1 MPLKS
6 ESELICLLGE
16 KRYILSVILSFLT
29 EVDGTCT
36 LITNRAWSKNLLP
49 IFHVPHHLLVQNGIV
64 DDEWQRSN
72 NGTKNERR
80 LRKQR
85 HRFIPLPIQ
94 CPVVLLDRLNTT
106 RLKKRIDYKAKTSYM
121 DIAYPSNM
129 STDEIA
135 WYEWTKA
142 RQDFATGMTK
152 LDKNFFQNDSHLQLL
167 RYRTSSYLF
176 KNNMIPMGCSIPP
189 KILGGATVL
198 VSYPRS
204 GNTLLRSLLER
215 TTSIITG
222 SDTRPDRTL
231 SKALSTLHSL
241 VGEGITNQK
250 QTPVIKTHF
259 PERKGYMMYNASRV
273 ILLVRNPYDAID
285 SYWNMCCTNTHTESV
300 AEEVYDKF
308 REKFRDLAQAEMV
321 TWSVFHKYWLERC
334 NTTFQIDDES
344 SNKPQILLIRFEDL
358 VQNTQSTMEEVI
370 HFMTEEDCTTR
381 QTSELHPFWKMR
393 IRCALGIMDDKSSSK
408 DVSSNEKNSSSSN
421 GCIDTSKLGSYAP
434 RSLTSSDK
442 QSQQTKEKKPS
453 SIGKSIVKGR
463 YSDVDLQN
471 MHTIAKNK
479 GNLHHHEKGEVQILR
494 LLGYDIKANNF
505 PSNFANEEK
514 EQSWNFIYAKPT
526 SKEISVVRVNQGLEL
541 RPTGSPY
548 GRAMTRWRRS
558 HTNEDTEPFP
568 IKSK

>member
-6 ESELICLLGE
+6 DSDIICLLGE
-16 KRYILSVILSFLT
+16 KRYILSVILSFLN
-29 EVDGTCT
+29 EVDGTCA
-36 LITNRAWSKNLLP
+36 LITNRKWSKNILP
-49 IFHVPHHLLVQNGIV
+49 IFHVPHYLLEKNGIK
-64 DDEWQRSN
+64 DDEWQRSK
-72 NGTKNERR
+72 NGTNERR

-85 HRFIPLPIQ
+85 HRFLPLPIQ

-106 RLKKRIDYKAKTSYM
+106 RLKKRIDYKVKNDCV
-121 DIAYPSNM
+121 DIAYLSNM

-142 RQDFATGMTK
+142 RQEFATMTK
-152 LDKNFFQNDSHLQLL
+152 LDKHSFQNDIHLQLL
-167 RYRTSSYLF
+167 RYRTSPYIF
-176 KNNMIPMGCSIPP
+176 QNNMVPKGCSIPP

-198 VSYPRS
+198 ASYPRS
-204 GNTLLRSLLER
+204 GNTLLRTLLER

-241 VGEGITNQK
+241 VGEGITNPK

-300 AEEVYDKF
+300 AEEVYAKF
-308 REKFRDLAQAEMV
+308 REKFRDLAQAEMG
-321 TWSVFHKYWLERC
+321 TWSEFHKYWLERC
-334 NTTFQIDDES
+334 NTTFQIDYES

-358 VQNTQSTMEEVI
+358 VQKTQTTMEEVI
-370 HFMTEEDCTTR
+370 HFMTEEDLTKR

-393 IRCALGIMDDKSSSK
+393 IRCALGIMSDNISSK
-408 DVSSNEKNSSSSN
+408 DVSSNENNSVSNN
-421 GCIDTSKLGSYAP
+421 GCIDTSKLGSYTP

-442 QSQQTKEKKPS
+442 QSKETKEKKPS
-453 SIGKSIVKGR
+453 SIGKSIGKGR
-463 YSDVDLQN
+463 YSDADLQN
-471 MHTIAKNK
+471 MCTIAKNK
-479 GNLHHHEKGEVQILR
+479 GTIHHCEKGEVQILR
-494 LLGYDIKANNF
+494 LLGYDIKANKF
-505 PSNFANEEK
+505 PSNFTNKEK
-514 EQSWNFIYAKPT
+514 EQTWDYIYAEPM
-526 SKEISVVRVNQGLEL
+526 SKEITAVRVNQGPEL

-558 HTNEDTEPFP
+558 HTNEDEEPFP